1 MPNDDVGGTSYED
14 EIDETEQHETIIQG
28 VYREALASLSRS
40 LAQAK
45 DEPTRLRVFENAVD
59 EVVRMWHGLD
69 RSDAFAAL
77 QDIAD
82 ARDFD
87 TNWVQNIF
95 AEAVA
100 REPPKANGNGHTQHA
115 YGDTEYPPHTEVPPS
130 DKQKPLEPFPFI
142 LAASFDGQHVPQ
154 RRWLVH
160 NRIPMRNVTLLSGDG
175 AVGKTTIALQLAVA
189 IATEQL
195 DWLQN
200 VIDERGPV
208 MFFTAEEEM
217 PEVHFRLAQI
227 VDYYPDL
234 EWRDLTHLHLL
245 SRAEGDCVLAVP
257 HRTHIMEKTD
267 HYQQLELSIQ
277 AIKPRFVILESAADL
292 FAGSEIDRTQVRKF
306 ISLLRELAIRHDCAV
321 MLLSHPSVAGMASG
335 SGMAGSTQW
344 NNAVRSRMYFK
355 TMKGPNEIDE
365 FEADGAV
372 KETGTDFRE
381 LQYLK
386 NNRAKQGDRIKLIYT
401 DGLFLPEKTPAPADK
416 AAQESKAE
424 AVFLAVLRRFNSD
437 DSGRSLSMKKGP
449 TFAPALVVLERESKA
464 AKVTKLMLT
473 QAMERLIE
481 SKKIRSEMIG
491 PPSHRRSRL
500 IEVTAENTG
509 VVVPI
514 RPDE

>member
-14 EIDETEQHETIIQG
+14 DEINEHERRETIVEGI
-28 VYREALASLSRS
+28 YREALASLSRS

-45 DEPTRLRVFENAVD
+45 DEPTRQHVFENAVD
-59 EVVRMWHGLD
+59 EVINKWHGLD

-82 ARDFD
+82 ARGFD
-87 TNWVQNIF
+87 TNWTQNVF

-100 REPPKANGNGHTQHA
+100 REPQPKPNGNGHAQHA
-115 YGDTEYPPHTEVPPS
+115 YGDAEYPPHTEVPPS
-130 DKQKPLEPFPFI
+130 DKQKPLGPFPFI

-160 NRIPMRNVTLLSGDG
+160 DRIPMRNVTLLSGDG

-234 EWRDLTHLHLL
+234 EWGDLTHLHLL

-257 HRTHIMEKTD
+257 HRTHIMEKTA

-306 ISLLRELAIRHDCAV
+306 VSLLRELAIRHDCAI

-335 SGMAGSTQW
+335 SGMSGSTQW

-355 TMKGPNEIDE
+355 TIRNAKEDDPFDD
-365 FEADGAV
+365 ADI
-372 KETGTDFRE
+372 KESGSNYRE

-386 NNRAKQGDRIKLIYT
+386 NNRAKQGDKIKLVYT
-401 DGLFLPEKTPAPADK
+401 DGLFLPEKQAAPADK
-416 AAQESKAE
+416 AASEAKADE
-424 AVFLAVLRRFNSD
+424 VFITLLRRFANDGSD
-437 DSGRSLSMKKGP
+437 RNVGVKSG
-449 TFAPALVVLERESKA
+449 TTYAPALFAKERE
-464 AKVTKLMLT
+464 AKQARVTKTMLV
-473 QAMERLIE
+473 QAMDRLIFAKKIE
-481 SKKIRSEMIG
+481 SKIFG
-491 PPSHRRSRL
+491 PDSKRRSRL
-500 IEVTAENTG
+500 VEVTSDN
-509 VVVPI
+509 VVPFK
-514 RPDE
+514 

>member
-14 EIDETEQHETIIQG
+14 DAINETDQHETIIQG
-28 VYREALASLSRS
+28 IYREALASLSRS

-45 DEPTRLRVFENAVD
+45 DEPTRLLVFTNAVD
-59 EVVRMWHGLD
+59 EVVRVWHGLD

-82 ARDFD
+82 ARGFD
-87 TNWVQNIF
+87 TNWVQNLF
-95 AEAVA
+95 AEAVL
-100 REPPKANGNGHTQHA
+100 RDPPKANGHDQNA
-115 YGDTEYPPHTEVPPS
+115 YADQEFPPHTEAPPHQQE
-130 DKQKPLEPFPFI
+130 KQLEPFPFI

-160 NRIPMRNVTLLSGDG
+160 DRIPMRNVTLLSGDG

-234 EWRDLTHLHLL
+234 EWPDLTNLHLL

-267 HYQQLELSIQ
+267 HYHQLELSIQ

-292 FAGSEIDRTQVRKF
+292 FAGNEIDRSQVRKF
-306 ISLLRELAIRHDCAV
+306 VSLLRELAIRHDCAI
-321 MLLSHPSVAGMASG
+321 MLLSHPSVSGMASG
-335 SGMAGSTQW
+335 SGMSGSTQW

-355 TMKGPNEIDE
+355 TIRNAKED
-365 FEADGAV
+365 DGFDDDAESV
-372 KETGTDFRE
+372 KESGSNYRE

-386 NNRAKQGDRIKLIYT
+386 NNRAQQGDKIKLVYT
-401 DGLFLPEKTPAPADK
+401 DGLFLPEKQAAPADK
-416 AAQESKAE
+416 AASEAKADH
-424 AVFLAVLRRFNSD
+424 VFMTLLRKFNSD
-437 DSGRSLSMKKGP
+437 ESDRNVGVKSG
-449 TFAPALVVLERESKA
+449 TTYAPAMFAKERE
-464 AKVTKLMLT
+464 AKQARVTKPMLV
-473 QAMERLIE
+473 QAMDRLIE
-481 SKKIRSEMIG
+481 AKKIRSEMFG
-491 PPSHRRSRL
+491 PQSKRRSRL
-500 IEVTAENTG
+500 VEVTSDN
-509 VVVPI
+509 VVPFK
-514 RPDE
+514 